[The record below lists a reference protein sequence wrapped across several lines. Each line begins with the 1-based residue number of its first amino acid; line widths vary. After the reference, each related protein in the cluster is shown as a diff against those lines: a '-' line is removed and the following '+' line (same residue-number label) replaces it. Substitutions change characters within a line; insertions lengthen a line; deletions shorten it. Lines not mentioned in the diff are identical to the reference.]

1 MAQVGALGD
10 IVFQVSADAIKTINN
25 VVWSGSA
32 RYAENKRH
40 LGNTVVEFTGSE
52 ADTLSFDMVL
62 SLYLGVDPM
71 EDIQKIKAHERA
83 GTALPLVLGERSI
96 GSYKWVIKSHK
107 VQMETFDGHGNVTG
121 ATVSVELLEYAKS
134 R

>member
-10 IVFQVSADAIKTINN
+10 IVFQVSADTIKTINN

-32 RYAENKRH
+32 RYAEHKRH
-40 LGNTVVEFTGSE
+40 LGDTAVEFTGLE
-52 ADTLSFDMVL
+52 ADTISFDMML

-71 EDIQKIKAHERA
+71 EDIEKIKAYERT
-83 GTALPLVLGERSI
+83 GTALPFVLGDRSI
-96 GSYKWVIKSHK
+96 GKYKWVIKSHK
-107 VQMETFDGHGNVTG
+107 VQMQTFDGRGNVTV
-121 ATVSVELLEYAKS
+121 AIVSVELLEYVKS